1 MCVCVCVCV
10 FVYVSVCVCV
20 YVALESFAIYFC
32 DVLTSY
38 LSAHLEMEALH
49 TSNKDI
55 LNDKI
60 DGI

>member
-1 MCVCVCVCV
+1 M
-10 FVYVSVCVCV
+10 CV

-55 LNDKI
+55 LYDKI